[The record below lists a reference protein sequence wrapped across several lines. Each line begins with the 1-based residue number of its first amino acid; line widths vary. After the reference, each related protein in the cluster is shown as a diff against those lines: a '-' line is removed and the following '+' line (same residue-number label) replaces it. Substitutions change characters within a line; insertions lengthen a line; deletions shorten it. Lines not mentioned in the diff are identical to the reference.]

1 MPPAKHVAIYF
12 SSQARINR
20 SGRETIQPQ
29 QDMGEQDTM
38 KRQCYIR
45 IDGDIID
52 TEFIGHIVSMDID
65 SINNIGIFELSDL
78 IPIHTNKEL
87 KND

>member
-1 MPPAKHVAIYF
+1 MDKHI
-12 SSQARINR
+12 SPKTRINR
-20 SGRETIQPQ
+20 SRRETIQPQ

-38 KRQCYIR
+38 KGQCYIK

-87 KND
+87 KK

>member
-1 MPPAKHVAIYF
+1 MDKHIPP
-12 SSQARINR
+12 QAPINR
-20 SGRETIQPQ
+20 SRRETIQPQ

-87 KND
+87 NDD